1 MQESANTDR
10 KSLQKS
16 ITRGHL
22 KPGVLMP
29 QCIIHLIIDFRFNF
43 HRYVNPDALIPFL
56 FIALSWQQEHPI
68 SFHFTKT
75 VGEEQN
81 EERGGKRVQFR
92 L

>member
-1 MQESANTDR
+1 MQQSANMEG

-29 QCIIHLIIDFRFNF
+29 QCIIHLIIDFCINF

-56 FIALSWQQEHPI
+56 FIALSWQQEHPT
-68 SFHFTKT
+68 SFHFTET
-75 VGEEQN
+75 VGKEEN
-81 EERGGKRVQFR
+81 GERRGESTA
-92 L
+92 